1 MKWNYKV
8 LPAAFF
14 EYNDP
19 AKLMSEYTYME
30 NVKSVP
36 ENPAVCW
43 TFLCFVPEFLI
54 SCYYVLHF
62 RCLSHFSVMEL
73 QNSRNRFS
81 PANLKYEL
89 L

>member
-1 MKWNYKV
+1 MKWKYKV

-19 AKLMSEYTYME
+19 AKLMSEYTYMG
-30 NVKSVP
+30 NVKSVT

-54 SCYYVLHF
+54 SYYYVLHF
-62 RCLSHFSVMEL
+62 CCLSHFSVMEL
-73 QNSRNRFS
+73 
-81 PANLKYEL
+81 
-89 L
+89 